1 MDREAW
7 WATVHGVAR
16 SQTRRR
22 PGSGRC
28 GQGITGFREEKG
40 TMNYLVK
47 EPSFRMMSLRAHP
60 RLQSRNGISE
70 EKKDPQVSPS
80 LTTVL

>member
-1 MDREAW
+1 
-7 WATVHGVAR
+7 
-16 SQTRRR
+16 
-22 PGSGRC
+22 
-28 GQGITGFREEKG
+28 
-40 TMNYLVK
+40 MNYLVK